1 MDFEFANEDA
11 NAPGEASDELIHAE
25 NEAIETDAKQESQNQ
40 DQDTSMVED
49 ADDAKAEQPAA
60 EKPTSDDAAPVS
72 DNPLDA
78 PDAPAPENAEEGGE
92 DEEMADTKDDATPA
106 AGATP
111 APAQTKAATEQVARN
126 NLIDQNHAIILPSY
140 SAWFDMHE
148 IHALERKALPEFF
161 NNRNRSK
168 TPAVYKDYRDFMV
181 NTYRLNPSEYLTVTA
196 CRRNL
201 AGDVC
206 AIMRV
211 HSFLEQ
217 WGLINYQIDP
227 DTRPS
232 NIGPPF
238 TGHFRITADTPR
250 GLQPLQPAASTVT
263 AGKAL
268 PATEKLAAGGKADLN
283 LEVRRNI
290 YDDKGKDVT
299 PAKTEGSETNGEKS
313 VEESLKQDGK
323 QYFCYSCGKDCT
335 RVRYHNSKN
344 PPALATTPK
353 PNKDQR
359 YDLCSLCF
367 QEGRFPSSTT
377 SADYVKLEND
387 NYRSVG
393 DKEATWTDA
402 ELLLLLE
409 GLEMFDDS
417 WEQVADHVGS
427 KTREECVLKFL
438 QLEIEDKYLEETP
451 TANGVGV
458 QDLAYLSGGRLP
470 FSQFDNPVM
479 SVMGFLAGLAD
490 PATTAKAAGKSVDEM
505 RKQLKQRIEAEAPS
519 AAGAEKDKSA
529 DASAQPQEVK
539 GEDSMD
545 VDDTTSLATREPP
558 TSHDLPT
565 TALSLTAARSAA
577 LASHTERQLTNQVSA
592 AVNLQLQK
600 LELKLQQFSEM
611 EALLQ
616 AERREIE
623 RSRQKLF
630 LDRLQFRKRVRET
643 EARFA
648 NMKLQQ
654 PQPSAEQPPQQNA
667 VPEQREATQPTEASG
682 SGAGSEAPQQPEPTS
697 IFGQDNGDL
706 GTAPE
711 SNEFESTFE
720 VMEGMEGMEGM
731 DDLLNMDDVEPTPEV
746 AAVPQNDTD
755 VPNSFEPVGEDAE
768 GFMKHDL

>member
-11 NAPGEASDELIHAE
+11 NAPGEASDELIRAE
-25 NEAIETDAKQESQNQ
+25 NAAIEKDAKQNAQSQ
-40 DQDTSMVED
+40 DQDTSMAED
-49 ADDAKAEQPAA
+49 TEPAKAEQPEAG
-60 EKPTSDDAAPVS
+60 KPESGDAALPVS

-78 PDAPAPENAEEGGE
+78 PDAPAPENAEEAGE
-92 DEEMADTKDDATPA
+92 DEEMGDTKDA
-106 AGATP
+106 AAAPEATP
-111 APAQTKAATEQVARN
+111 APAQTKAVTEQSARSH
-126 NLIDQNHAIILPSY
+126 LIDQNHAIILPSY

-148 IHALERKALPEFF
+148 IHNLERKALPEFF

-250 GLQPLQPAASTVT
+250 GLQPLQPAANTVT
-263 AGKAL
+263 AGKAHASTDRL
-268 PATEKLAAGGKADLN
+268 ATAGKADLN

-299 PAKTEGSETNGEKS
+299 PAKTEGSEANGEKS
-313 VEESLKQDGK
+313 IEEGLKQDGK

-344 PPALATTPK
+344 PPAVATTPK

-377 SADYVKLEND
+377 SADYTKLENES
-387 NYRSVG
+387 YRSIG
-393 DKEATWTDA
+393 DKEAPWKDS

-427 KTREECVLKFL
+427 RTREECVLKFL
-438 QLEIEDKYLEETP
+438 QLEIEDKYLEDGP
-451 TANGVGV
+451 ASNGVGM

-490 PATTAKAAGKSVDEM
+490 PATTAKAAGKSVEEM
-505 RKQLKQRIEAEAPS
+505 RRQLKQRLDAETHS
-519 AAGAEKDKSA
+519 TSGAEKDKPVESA
-529 DASAQPQEVK
+529 TQAESVK

-558 TSHDLPT
+558 SSHDLPT

-611 EALLQ
+611 ESLLQ

-648 NMKLQQ
+648 SMKLQQ
-654 PQPSAEQPPQQNA
+654 PQVSAERAQQQNA
-667 VPEQREATQPTEASG
+667 NPEQQEQTQPAEASG
-682 SGAGSEAPQQPEPTS
+682 SGAVSESAQPSEPTS
-697 IFGQDNGDL
+697 LFGQDAGGL
-706 GTAPE
+706 GGTTE
-711 SNEFESTFE
+711 SNEFENNFE
-720 VMEGMEGMEGM
+720 AMEGMEGM
-731 DDLLNMDDVEPTPEV
+731 DDFLNMDDVEPTPEV
-746 AAVPQNDTD
+746 SAVPQSEAE
-755 VPNSFEPVGEDAE
+755 VPSTFEPVAEEAE

>member
-1 MDFEFANEDA
+1 M
-11 NAPGEASDELIHAE
+11 
-25 NEAIETDAKQESQNQ
+25 
-40 DQDTSMVED
+40 
-49 ADDAKAEQPAA
+49 
-60 EKPTSDDAAPVS
+60 
-72 DNPLDA
+72 
-78 PDAPAPENAEEGGE
+78 
-92 DEEMADTKDDATPA
+92 
-106 AGATP
+106 
-111 APAQTKAATEQVARN
+111 
-126 NLIDQNHAIILPSY
+126 
-140 SAWFDMHE
+140 
-148 IHALERKALPEFF
+148 
-161 NNRNRSK
+161 
-168 TPAVYKDYRDFMV
+168 
-181 NTYRLNPSEYLTVTA
+181 
-196 CRRNL
+196 
-201 AGDVC
+201 
-206 AIMRV
+206 
-211 HSFLEQ
+211 
-217 WGLINYQIDP
+217 
-227 DTRPS
+227 
-232 NIGPPF
+232 
-238 TGHFRITADTPR
+238 
-250 GLQPLQPAASTVT
+250 
-263 AGKAL
+263 
-268 PATEKLAAGGKADLN
+268 
-283 LEVRRNI
+283 RRNI
-290 YDDKGKDVT
+290 YDEKGKDLT
-299 PAKTEGSETNGEKS
+299 PAKTEGSEANGEKS
-313 VEESLKQDGK
+313 IEESLKQEGK

-344 PPALATTPK
+344 PPAVATTPK

-377 SADYVKLEND
+377 SADYTKLENES
-387 NYRSVG
+387 YRSIG
-393 DKEATWTDA
+393 DKEAPWKDS

-451 TANGVGV
+451 ASNGVGV

-490 PATTAKAAGKSVDEM
+490 PATTAKAAGKSVEEM
-505 RKQLKQRIEAEAPS
+505 RKQLKQRIDAEAPS
-519 AAGAEKDKSA
+519 AGGADKSA
-529 DASAQPQEVK
+529 EGSTQAGDVK

-611 EALLQ
+611 ESLLQ

-648 NMKLQQ
+648 NVRLQQ
-654 PQPSAEQPPQQNA
+654 PQLSAEQPQQSAN
-667 VPEQREATQPTEASG
+667 PEQLEQTQPVEASG
-682 SGAGSEAPQQPEPTS
+682 SGAVSESAQPSEPTS
-697 IFGQDNGDL
+697 LFGQDSGDL
-706 GTAPE
+706 GGAPE
-711 SNEFESTFE
+711 SNEFENNFE
-720 VMEGMEGMEGM
+720 VMDGMEGMEGM
-731 DDLLNMDDVEPTPEV
+731 DDFLNMDDAEPTPEV
-746 AAVPQNDTD
+746 SALQQNDAE
-755 VPNSFEPVGEDAE
+755 VPSTFEPVAEEAE